1 MTSRAPSVK
10 ENTVL
15 LIPSK
20 GRPALRGATA
30 DMLVAAGFAPVF
42 VVPESEVVDY
52 TLGNPQCCVVGHPD
66 SLLGLP
72 KAMKFALDLCTD
84 SAYRNVAIVFDD
96 DLIFY
101 NRFDGTSRLPKNG
114 PEETALMVD
123 WLYRAAAKYGHA
135 TISPTQFNNAHPD
148 ITEEGCAARSVLAY
162 DVDLLRL
169 LDIQID
175 RVPSKNDYDITLQ
188 LFRAGYTN
196 VCSFDMCHKQYDGPN
211 LKGGCTPYRNEAL
224 HEEASNR
231 LAELHPGLVT
241 VVTKTKPEW
250 PFPRKDVRISWKKAL
265 KHV

>member
-1 MTSRAPSVK
+1 MTRQAPSVK

-30 DMLVAAGFAPVF
+30 DMLVAAGLTPVF
-42 VVPESEVVDY
+42 VVPESEMDDY
-52 TLGNPQCCVVGHPD
+52 RAGNPKCSVIPHPD

-72 KAMKFALDLCTD
+72 KAMKYALDLPR
-84 SAYRNVAIVFDD
+84 SGIAIVLDD

-114 PEETALMVD
+114 PEETKIMVD
-123 WLYRAAAKYGHA
+123 WLYWAAAKYGHA

-148 ITEEGCAARSVLAY
+148 LTEECCGARSVLAY
-162 DVDLLRL
+162 DVTLLRR

-196 VCSFDMCHKQYDGPN
+196 ICAFDLCHKQYDGPN

-231 LAELHPGLVT
+231 LAELHPGLVR

-250 PFPRKDVRISWKKAL
+250 PFPRKDVVVSWKKAL
-265 KHV
+265 NHV